1 MAYEPYVDESY
12 YKTEY
17 KGDIPEDVL
26 KKALKKASRHIDT
39 LTYNRIVGKG
49 FGNLTE
55 FQQDII
61 RGVCCEQAEFEYQNA
76 DMIDSVLQSY
86 GINGVS
92 MTFGEGWNM
101 VCMNGVAM
109 KRDTY
114 ELLSQTGLCTAR
126 IGAL

>member
-1 MAYEPYVDESY
+1 MAYESYVDEFY

-17 KGDIPEDVL
+17 KGSIPENML
-26 KKALKKASRHIDT
+26 RKTLRKTSRHIDA

-49 FGNLTE
+49 FENLTE

-61 RGVCCEQAEFEYQNA
+61 REVCCEQAEFEYQNT

-126 IGAL
+126 MGVL

>member
-1 MAYEPYVDESY
+1 MPYEPYVSAEY
-12 YKTEY
+12 YINEH
-17 KGDIPEDVL
+17 KGIISKEKL
-26 KKALKKASRHIDT
+26 TKALKAASRHIDT

-49 FGNLTE
+49 FSNLTQ

-61 RGVCCEQAEFEYQNA
+61 MEVCCEQADFEYENA
-76 DMIDSVLQSY
+76 DMIDSVIQSY

-109 KRDTY
+109 KKDLY

-126 IGAL
+126 LGV

>member
-1 MAYEPYVDESY
+1 MPYEPYASIEY
-12 YKTEY
+12 YIKEH
-17 KGDIPEDVL
+17 GSIISEADL

-49 FGNLTE
+49 FSDLTA
-55 FQQDII
+55 FQQEVI
-61 RGVCCEQAEFEYQNA
+61 REVCCEQADFEYENA
-76 DMIDSVLQSY
+76 DMIDSVIQSY

-109 KRDTY
+109 KKDTY
-114 ELLSQTGLCTAR
+114 ELLSQTGLCTSR
-126 IGAL
+126 LEG